1 MFFSARVRLPPTEGA
16 VSILVAT
23 TSAVLKMAGS
33 LSGLSPLSVTPSST
47 AHISSLRSWLAGQTR
62 WPTFSGISNAQVS
75 QVYRSSRR
83 RGGKRSRSAR
93 PDRRCG
99 RGRSNVRDTLRPPPF
114 SDEAGSA
121 TRIRWADR
129 VEGDGDFMHKQ
140 ERLLF
145 TSIHSKKWESAGTT
159 A

>member
-62 WPTFSGISNAQVS
+62 WPTFSGIRTPRFL
-75 QVYRSSRR
+75 RSTDH
-83 RGGKRSRSAR
+83 RG
-93 PDRRCG
+93 
-99 RGRSNVRDTLRPPPF
+99 V
-114 SDEAGSA
+114 EAANGHGLPGL
-121 TRIRWADR
+121 IVVV
-129 VEGDGDFMHKQ
+129 VEDVLEH
-140 ERLLF
+140 L
-145 TSIHSKKWESAGTT
+145 S
-159 A
+159 